1 MSSVTSAADERK
13 AIRYAIRELYLEAAK
28 YSPSALIVVVILV
41 ILLRMDVWIV
51 LISAEMTLPSLLIY
65 NSKAGYITIE

>member
-13 AIRYAIRELYLEAAK
+13 AIRYAIRELCLEAAK
-28 YSPSALIVVVILV
+28 YSPSSLIVVVILV